1 MKADLEDLKMELWL
15 RLRNNSEIKWETKDK
30 KQIPIKD
37 MTTSHLINAIALLE
51 KKSVMEMEDAYF
63 DADLENAG
71 DRI

>member
-1 MKADLEDLKMELWL
+1 MKADIEDLKMELWL

-51 KKSVMEMEDAYF
+51 KKSEMEDIYF